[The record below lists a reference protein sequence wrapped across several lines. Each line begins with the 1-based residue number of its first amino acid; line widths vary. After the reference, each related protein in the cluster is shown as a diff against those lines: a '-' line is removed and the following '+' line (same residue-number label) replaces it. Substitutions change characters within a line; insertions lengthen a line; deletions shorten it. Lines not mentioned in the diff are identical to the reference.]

1 MERKQR
7 SDKGKRRVDHSGF
20 NRVYSFKLN
29 SRLEPQAVERVDS
42 LIAQHGTI
50 QNAMRFLITGQES
63 PPVMNP
69 DVIDDKLTQIMQA
82 IANLRAA
89 GGSSKGATAKQKAT
103 VINAVKNY
111 CDDLSDFF
119 S

>member
-1 MERKQR
+1 MTERKQR
-7 SDKGKRRVDHSGF
+7 NDKGKRRVEHSGF

-29 SRLEPQAVERVDS
+29 SKLEPQAVERVES

-69 DVIDDKLTQIMQA
+69 DVIDEKLTQIMQA

-89 GGSSKGATAKQKAT
+89 GGTGKATAKQRAT
-103 VINAVKNY
+103 VIDAVKNY